1 MIFRSVRIQAVA
13 ICAVAVLLA
22 ACSAQGP
29 SAPQLTPEVESG
41 LAADA
46 LASACAGECGGFNI
60 HVRDELLT
68 SDTLV
73 GEAEAMPQPTM
84 NAIRQS
90 LGDVTFVGQ
99 EQADALFGDDAL
111 VDGGRGVLVSI
122 GPAERLADG
131 VIGIEVGLLT
141 ARDGGHGQVFQF
153 QWNGE
158 IWMPAA
164 SDDAGVTVTSW
175 VS

>member
-1 MIFRSVRIQAVA
+1 MIFRIIRIQAVA
-13 ICAVAVLLA
+13 ICFVAVLLA
-22 ACSAQGP
+22 ACSAQGS
-29 SAPQLTPEVESG
+29 SAPELTPEVESG

-60 HVRDELLT
+60 YVRDELLT
-68 SDTLV
+68 TDTLV

-84 NAIRQS
+84 DAIRQS
-90 LGDVTFVGQ
+90 IGEVTFVGQ

-111 VDGGRGVLVSI
+111 LDGGRGVLLSV
-122 GPAERLADG
+122 GPAVRLADG

-141 ARDGGHGQVFQF
+141 ALDGGHGQVFQF

-158 IWMPAA
+158 TWMPAT
-164 SDDAGVTVTSW
+164 SDDTGVTVTSW